1 MSDSHILQANL
12 RFLIGDNDISLAAQA
27 STGQGLWLVKDSLRI
42 TREYNAQVTAEFT
55 IADNKTTHVKFGR
68 GERVRITNTLPE
80 HPDILP
86 EVLFCG
92 FVTKSVEKCVS
103 PKTDPTIVEH
113 KVTCVSM
120 RYLADKRLVSGA
132 WLARTWNATG
142 GKDKKGVSRPRYI
155 WEVVYDVWNAMLRN
169 SDGPPPVVNE
179 DVQEQAIGG
188 PNGSEAERV
197 NGIPAD
203 RVTEFEPY
211 DISIGEFF
219 DRIAKEHDCVWFI
232 EARMVTAPD
241 TFVRKLHFYKR
252 SEVAL
257 YPAFTL
263 TRNRAITDSI
273 AVTRGTESYRNVQVV
288 RGAYAEQGK
297 VVMTDTLVVGD
308 DRRNI
313 KLGTWL
319 SPDYNPPLK
328 DTVEEMISVEIGHMK
343 GNVFVR
349 HGKPCDVFPR
359 GATFEDGYVPSQPHF
374 FFQRGSNMLVAEYT
388 DPKTGLPLEKDLPL
402 GLTVRATYKA
412 EALIR
417 SRQVN
422 QTSITA
428 QAARELSSGRV
439 EVCEVDESLKN
450 QARVASLAA
459 NRLAKGTL
467 ESIQVDF
474 ETWNHHVMQAGHTIQ
489 IDLPEHGINNQTY
502 IINRATLRVSDNVI
516 YQTLTCSSGPPLPRW
531 QAAFVGSGNNGG
543 GAVNL
548 IAGSSTGGSITINHP
563 SITPTPYPTPFSDDV
578 VLMGTALGDTFWGRI
593 IGDNDGHLVRNNLAE
608 LVYTIPEAGA

>member
-1 MSDSHILQANL
+1 MSESHILQANIS
-12 RFLIGDNDISLAAQA
+12 FLVGENDISLAAQD
-27 STGQGLWLVKDSLRI
+27 SSGQGLWLVKDTLRI

-55 IADNKTTHVKFGR
+55 IADNLATHVKFGR

-80 HPDILP
+80 HPDIDP

-92 FVTKSVEKCVS
+92 FVSKSVEKCVS
-103 PKTDPTIVEH
+103 PKTNPTIIEH
-113 KVTCVSM
+113 KVTCVSL

-132 WLARTWNATG
+132 WLARTWNPTG
-142 GKDKKGVSRPRYI
+142 AKDKKGVSRPRYI
-155 WEVVYDVWNAMLRN
+155 WEVVYDIWNNMLRAE
-169 SDGPPPVVNE
+169 E
-179 DVQEQAIGG
+179 DVLEQAIGG
-188 PNGSEAERV
+188 PNGSEVERTT
-197 NGIPAD
+197 GIPDD

-232 EARMVTAPD
+232 EARLVTAPD
-241 TFVRKLHFYKR
+241 TFKRKLHFYKR
-252 SEVAL
+252 STVAL
-257 YPAFTL
+257 SPAFTL
-263 TRNRAITDSI
+263 TRNRAITDTVE
-273 AVTRGTESYRNVQVV
+273 VTRGTESYRNVQVV

-313 KLGTWL
+313 KLGTWN

-343 GNVFVR
+343 NGVFKR
-349 HGKPCDVFPR
+349 NPHGLCDVFPR

-374 FFQRGSNMLVAEYT
+374 FFQRGSNVLTASYT

-402 GLTVRATYKA
+402 GLVVQATYKA
-412 EALIR
+412 EKLVR
-417 SRQVN
+417 SRLVN
-422 QTSITA
+422 DTAITA
-428 QAARELSSGRV
+428 QALREMSSGRV

-450 QARVASLAA
+450 QARVASLAK
-459 NRLAKGTL
+459 NRLAKGAL
-467 ESIQVDF
+467 ESIQVSF
-474 ETWNHHVMQAGHTIQ
+474 ETWNHHVMQAAHTIQ
-489 IDLPEHGINNQTY
+489 VDLPEHGINNQTY
-502 IINRATLRVSDNVI
+502 IINRAVLRVSNNVI
-516 YQTLTCSSGPPLPRW
+516 FQTLTCSSGPPLPRW
-531 QAAFVGSGNNGG
+531 QAAFVGSGSNGG

-548 IAGSSTGGSITINHP
+548 ISGSSTGGAITINRP
-563 SITPTPYPTPFSDDV
+563 SITPTPYPTPFADDV

-593 IGDNDGHLVRNNLAE
+593 IGDNDGHLVRNNLGE